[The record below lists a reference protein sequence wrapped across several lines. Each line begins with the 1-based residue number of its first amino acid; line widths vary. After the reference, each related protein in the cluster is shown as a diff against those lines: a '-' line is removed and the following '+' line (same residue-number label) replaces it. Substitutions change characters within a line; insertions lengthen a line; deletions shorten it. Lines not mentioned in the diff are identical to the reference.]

1 MHVYVYMY
9 IFIYIYISYINT
21 RVFCAATGDTC
32 FGWCLVAWITQPN
45 SMQQHYN
52 VSPCKHIMLQNQI
65 PHCQHLLG
73 SLIFCMEV
81 FRGMSWLLHFSV
93 LFICFSGCFFF
104 GGSPALEGLVDH
116 HLPTPLLDHHLPLHC
131 SLHWVQKKRL
141 YKRRLCLHISLCFGL
156 LGLVARMMSINCS
169 NAFLPS
175 LCPGSLT
182 APCL

>member
-1 MHVYVYMY
+1 MTDTHKFKHIHMHVYVYMY

-21 RVFCAATGDTC
+21 GAFCAATGDTC

-81 FRGMSWLLHFSV
+81 FRGMAWLLHFSV
-93 LFICFSGCFFF
+93 LFICFSGCSLFF
-104 GGSPALEGLVDH
+104 GGSPALEGLVDLQLPVH
-116 HLPTPLLDHHLPLHC
+116 CHLHWLHSPYPLLHLQFPLHC
-131 SLHWVQKKRL
+131 NLHW
-141 YKRRLCLHISLCFGL
+141 LHS
-156 LGLVARMMSINCS
+156 
-169 NAFLPS
+169 P
-175 LCPGSLT
+175 
-182 APCL
+182 

>member
-1 MHVYVYMY
+1 MTDTHKFKHIHMHVYVYMY

-93 LFICFSGCFFF
+93 LFICFSGCSLFF

-131 SLHWVQKKRL
+131 SLHWVQPML
-141 YKRRLCLHISLCFGL
+141 EPAVGAAMHPPE
-156 LGLVARMMSINCS
+156 LVQSGICAGHADR
-169 NAFLPS
+169 
-175 LCPGSLT
+175 
-182 APCL
+182 AP

>member
-73 SLIFCMEV
+73 SLIFCIEV
-81 FRGMSWLLHFSV
+81 FRGMAWLLHFSV
-93 LFICFSGCFFF
+93 LFICFSGCSLF
-104 GGSPALEGLVDH
+104 LVD
-116 HLPTPLLDHHLPLHC
+116 LQLLKD
-131 SLHWVQKKRL
+131 WWII
-141 YKRRLCLHISLCFGL
+141 ISL
-156 LGLVARMMSINCS
+156 SIALSIGCILH
-169 NAFLPS
+169 FH
-175 LCPGSLT
+175 C
-182 APCL
+182 